1 MTNAKEIDF
10 IYLNYEIG
18 KIDEK
23 KTIELLIEIIISN
36 CMYFGLESLSKD
48 DLIDFSTNIFL
59 RLKKN
64 LNNYDS
70 TKASFCTFLQTI
82 VRMEFLSWKK
92 ALSKASLHS
101 QALISYS
108 KDHYVTE
115 DDIYIQENPE
125 IIQSEKFFVPKK
137 KKIDILDVLVLS
149 LKSVYYLSSS
159 DIQHIIQYTKINTLI
174 LFEYFTQANE
184 FINDK
189 VRRTK
194 ILSELIN
201 IDYIKRKE
209 LLIALSKLDENTT
222 RYLIFSENIKK
233 ITERLT
239 RRKKRLEKIKIS
251 PSNRQIGLILGLS
264 LNTVSY
270 IINKHLRRK

>member
-10 IYLNYEIG
+10 IYFNYQKG

-48 DLIDFSTNIFL
+48 DLIDFSTSVFL
-59 RLKKN
+59 RLKKI
-64 LNNYDS
+64 LNNYNS

-92 ALSKASLHS
+92 NLSKTTLHS

-108 KDHYVTE
+108 KDHYVSE
-115 DDIYIQENPE
+115 DDIYIQENP
-125 IIQSEKFFVPKK
+125 ILNKSEQPVTIN
-137 KKIDILDVLVLS
+137 KIDSLDVLILS
-149 LKSVYYLSSS
+149 IKSVYYLSSS
-159 DIQHIIQYTKINTLI
+159 DIQHVMDYTKINKLVI
-174 LFEYFTQANE
+174 FDYFSQANE
-184 FINDK
+184 FIQDK

-201 IDYIKRKE
+201 IDYIRRKE
-209 LLIALSKLDENTT
+209 LLIGLSKLDENSI
-222 RYLIFSENIKK
+222 RYQIFSENIKK
-233 ITERLT
+233 ITDRLS

-270 IINKHLRRK
+270 IINKHLRKK